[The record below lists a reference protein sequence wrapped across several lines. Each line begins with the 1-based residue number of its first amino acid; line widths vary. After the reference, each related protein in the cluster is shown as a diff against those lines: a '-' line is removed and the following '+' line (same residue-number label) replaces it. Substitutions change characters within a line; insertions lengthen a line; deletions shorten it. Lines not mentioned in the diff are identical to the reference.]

1 MNIKKSAPPATS
13 VDLCEL
19 YEKYM
24 NQYSSVYIQDFG
36 PDGVFIYKT
45 LGRKDFRDLVETEDL
60 DDCAKEE
67 IICESCVLYPE
78 NYDFENCEQ
87 AGLPTELAQV
97 IIEHSLLKSS
107 DQLKNAIHYYRDQ
120 LANSLD
126 DQITCIIHEAFP
138 EFTIEEIA
146 NWDVTKTADYMTRSE
161 FILNRLRGVPITP
174 VNEEAEQELQQ
185 QQYQHYQEVPQKEPS
200 RQQSEK
206 KDNMNLRKHMQ
217 QQAPQQ
223 KMEPIQQKN
232 DGKLLHKGDKLTPQ
246 MLAELQARYPDI
258 DWAND
263 TAGQRGVDAFRGQFF
278 DDRPMAEVPIDER
291 TSASQE
297 DLPIPMRK
305 RFKVI
310 GTLN

>member
-1 MNIKKSAPPATS
+1 MNIKKSAPVEETS
-13 VDLCEL
+13 VDLREL
-19 YEKYM
+19 YEKYIDK
-24 NQYSSVYIQDFG
+24 YSSVYIQDFG

-45 LGRKDFRDLVETEDL
+45 LGRKDFRDLINTKEL

-107 DQLKNAIHYYRDQ
+107 DQLKKAIHYYRDE

-161 FILNRLRGVPITP
+161 YILNRLRGVPITP
-174 VNEEAEQELQQ
+174 VNEEPQQEPI
-185 QQYQHYQEVPQKEPS
+185 QYQQAPKPEPKPEPKHEEYAKEN
-200 RQQSEK
+200 E
-206 KDNMNLRKHMQ
+206 MNLRNHIRSQ
-217 QQAPQQ
+217 QEQRKESVQ
-223 KMEPIQQKN
+223 KS

-246 MLAELQARYPDI
+246 MLAELQRRYPDI
-258 DWAND
+258 DWAHD
-263 TAGQRGVDAFRGQFF
+263 AARQRGVDAFRGQYF
-278 DDRPMAEVPIDER
+278 DDRPVAEIPIDDMN
-291 TSASQE
+291 SASQE

-310 GTLN
+310 GTLD